1 MAVRVRL
8 FASLRDAAG
17 SAEVEAAP
25 GPLAAILGD
34 LRRRYGEPF
43 TSRLAVSSVLVDG
56 DAVAGGAVAEVEVAD
71 GSEVVLLPPVSGGAG
86 GGAPGGASCRSTGG
100 ATGPGGAGG
109 GGRLLD
115 CGTR

>member
-17 SAEVEAAP
+17 SAEVEAQA
-25 GPLAAILGD
+25 GPLTDVLDD

-43 TSRLAVSSVLVDG
+43 SARLAVSSILVDG
-56 DAVAGGAVAEVEVAD
+56 DAVSGAAVAAVDVAD

-86 GGAPGGASCRSTGG
+86 PAR
-100 ATGPGGAGG
+100 GP
-109 GGRLLD
+109 LLD